1 MFSITNTNKVPQ
13 FFYIITHITHVGSR
27 VFAGDIQISFFFKV
41 LAHIEFTYLI
51 FISKPAQNISIL
63 TWFAGDIEGL

>member
-1 MFSITNTNKVPQ
+1 MSPLFMFSIANT
-13 FFYIITHITHVGSR
+13 IITHITHVSSG
-27 VFAGDIQISFFFKV
+27 VFAGDIQILFFFKI
-41 LAHIEFTYLI
+41 LAQIEFTYLI